1 MESLYKKLGGTYT
14 EVDGYLLPTLAFP
27 EQKHAV
33 GIWADRHLR
42 WLRENRREVCV
53 ELWLDGKLA
62 DYLTQINEQAEAML
76 SRLVEQMARR
86 EGVTEELKAEN
97 QMEWVRRMNSIRNRA
112 EEIVMAEL
120 FCQ

>member
-1 MESLYKKLGGTYT
+1 MRSLYEEFGGTYI
-14 EVDGYLLPTLAFP
+14 EVDGYLLPAFAFP
-27 EQKHAV
+27 NRKPAV

-42 WLRENRREVCV
+42 RLRENRREVCV
-53 ELWLDGKLA
+53 ELWLVGKLA

-86 EGVTEELKAEN
+86 EGITEELKAEN
-97 QMEWVRRMNSIRNRA
+97 QMEWVGHMNSICNRA

-120 FCQ
+120 IQQ

>member
-1 MESLYKKLGGTYT
+1 MKSLYEELGGTYT
-14 EVDGYLLPTLAFP
+14 EVDGYLLPTFAFP
-27 EQKHAV
+27 DRKPAV

-42 WLRENRREVCV
+42 WLRENRREVCLA
-53 ELWLDGKLA
+53 LWLDGKLT

-97 QMEWVRRMNSIRNRA
+97 QMEWVGRMNSIRNRA

-120 FCQ
+120 ICQ